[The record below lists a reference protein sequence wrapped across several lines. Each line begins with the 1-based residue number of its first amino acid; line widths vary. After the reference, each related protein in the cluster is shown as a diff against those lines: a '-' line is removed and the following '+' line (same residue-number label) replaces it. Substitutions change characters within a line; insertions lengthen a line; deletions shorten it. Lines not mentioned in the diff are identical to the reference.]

1 MQIQKQSEL
10 IGLFSTPLYKTQ
22 VEIDPII
29 TEDFLKTI
37 PYEPY
42 PDKTGWSSKDGKIL
56 LNKNF
61 KSLKEEIDKHVEI
74 FLYQVIKIAQGKPK
88 HTQSW
93 INKHGPMGYSP
104 KHYHTNA
111 FVSGGVYLECPPNC
125 GAIVFN
131 QSHTHPSWSAN
142 TIRPALS
149 ELTVFNADNWA
160 FEVQR
165 GDLFLFPSHLMHQ
178 VENNMSGKD
187 RYMVAFNY
195 FLEGEIGEHTG
206 ALKLRCS

>member
-61 KSLKEEIDKHVEI
+61 
-74 FLYQVIKIAQGKPK
+74 
-88 HTQSW
+88 
-93 INKHGPMGYSP
+93 
-104 KHYHTNA
+104 
-111 FVSGGVYLECPPNC
+111 
-125 GAIVFN
+125 
-131 QSHTHPSWSAN
+131 
-142 TIRPALS
+142 
-149 ELTVFNADNWA
+149 
-160 FEVQR
+160 
-165 GDLFLFPSHLMHQ
+165 
-178 VENNMSGKD
+178 
-187 RYMVAFNY
+187 
-195 FLEGEIGEHTG
+195 
-206 ALKLRCS
+206 

>member
-61 KSLKEEIDKHVEI
+61 KSLKEEVDKHVEI